1 MNFATVKSVFSTNE
15 PVGVFNFLLL
25 FLLTRFQ
32 YFHSFLSRYFICLS
46 VCFVWNFDNCL
57 FLSLSLSS
65 ILLTFSVTYI
75 ISEINSNFLNF
86 QSLVVFLSYFSFLN
100 RIFRSFNI
108 LLSVCILLV
117 YLYSFL
123 SICLFCCLSV
133 CLSILEYS
141 GGGLS
146 CWAVVS
152 HPSLPILVSQLNNFQ
167 FKCENRN

>member
-1 MNFATVKSVFSTNE
+1 MNFATVKSVSSTNE

-75 ISEINSNFLNF
+75 VSEINSNFLAF
-86 QSLVVFLSYFSFLN
+86 QSLFVFLSYFSFLN
-100 RIFRSFNI
+100 RIFLSFNI
-108 LLSVCILLV
+108 LYLSVYLLV
-117 YLYSFL
+117 YLYCFL
-123 SICLFCCLSV
+123 SICLFVYLSIFCLFV

-146 CWAVVS
+146 C
-152 HPSLPILVSQLNNFQ
+152 
-167 FKCENRN
+167 